1 MYAAALTGGL
11 TQCFEMR
18 GFIVAAFVLL
28 HVPLSLDSIKAPK
41 CYFSGENKPALFT
54 ISSK

>member
-41 CYFSGENKPALFT
+41 WYFSGENKPALFT